1 MKKIVAT
8 NGEKYVG
15 VKRTEDGMETILT
28 SSVVDAL
35 NYKIVILPFV
45 KGFILKKLKERFKCN
60 FRLIKVQVVLEEEVN
75 VRHK

>member
-15 VKRTEDGMETILT
+15 VERTENGMETVLT

-45 KGFILKKLKERFKCN
+45 MVFILKKLKERFKCD
-60 FRLIKVQVVLEEEVN
+60 FKLIKVQVVLEEEVN

>member
-15 VKRTEDGMETILT
+15 VKRTENGMETVLT

-35 NYKIVILPFV
+35 NYKIVILPLV
-45 KGFILKKLKERFKCN
+45 KRFILKKLKERFKCD

>member
-15 VKRTEDGMETILT
+15 VERTESGMKTVLT

-35 NYKIVILPFV
+35 NYKIVILPLV
-45 KGFILKKLKERFKCN
+45 KRFILKKLKERFKCD